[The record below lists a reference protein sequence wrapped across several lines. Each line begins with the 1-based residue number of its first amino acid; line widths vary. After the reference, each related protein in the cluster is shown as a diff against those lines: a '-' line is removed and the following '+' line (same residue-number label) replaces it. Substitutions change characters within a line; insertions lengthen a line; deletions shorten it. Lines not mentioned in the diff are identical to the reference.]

1 VEKVLSTTP
10 DFAMNAEQKAAKR
23 TRMGVSLKEPALIQ
37 DRSNKEAHVLGFSE
51 KAELDER
58 CFFSRS
64 SQDAGVSFVAVRP
77 GQTVMVAITV
87 ALEVSDDTV
96 RHNKIRPTQGAPN
109 VVQIMLSKLGECSDV
124 GDECTM

>member
-37 DRSNKEAHVLGFSE
+37 DRSNKEAHVWGFSE
-51 KAELDER
+51 KAELDEG

-64 SQDAGVSFVAVRP
+64 SQDAGVSFVTVRP

-96 RHNKIRPTQGAPN
+96 RHNKTLLVSLRCF
-109 VVQIMLSKLGECSDV
+109 LGER
-124 GDECTM
+124 